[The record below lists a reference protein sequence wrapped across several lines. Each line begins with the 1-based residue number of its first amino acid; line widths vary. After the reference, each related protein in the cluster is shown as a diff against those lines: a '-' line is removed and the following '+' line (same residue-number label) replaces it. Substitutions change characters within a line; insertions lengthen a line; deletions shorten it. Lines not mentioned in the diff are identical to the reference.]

1 MRRTRKQSS
10 SKPTSKSYYPA
21 HIPTLSILT
30 LLCLINSLESTMY
43 TQNHTR
49 AILLAEKKT
58 DNEVMSKL
66 KSENLI
72 SDRAIK
78 QGKLAQSKKEAEQ
91 KKLKEQRE
99 RLHEDVEILN
109 TKILADSWT
118 KDVET
123 RKKDDRNLTK
133 RAQAET
139 MQARQESNLVEIDIS
154 IAESRIKDLEN

>member
-1 MRRTRKQSS
+1 
-10 SKPTSKSYYPA
+10 
-21 HIPTLSILT
+21 
-30 LLCLINSLESTMY
+30 MY

-139 MQARQESNLVEIDIS
+139 M
-154 IAESRIKDLEN
+154 